1 MSRRTSTTRAY
12 KSRRASPAAGGERAR
27 AQHSR
32 QVSGTDRPMGDR
44 WTMHGHGLE
53 GKEETNRQQVRGDPK
68 GWGWGQGGG
77 HEGPPATAK
86 AGARGVRR
94 TPSST
99 CLRPDGDAT
108 TSEEHRLEDRP
119 ESLRLFL
126 GLLRHPPKKVGR
138 RCWRPRRR
146 APSSPPRRA
155 VTQPRCPQSA
165 ELGRRRETD
174 AHLPAPLPQL
184 LGIPPLIQPGRP
196 LPVPSSWSLSAP
208 NFPPPHEELSSQ
220 DQAGAGPRPDCPAPP
235 PSPAPPPP
243 RSRKCLSAGT
253 SLTSQGFD
261 VKGRVPVR

>member
-32 QVSGTDRPMGDR
+32 HVSWTDRPMGDR

-53 GKEETNRQQVRGDPK
+53 GKEETDRRQVRGAPK

-77 HEGPPATAK
+77 DEGPLATAR

-155 VTQPRCPQSA
+155 VTQPRCPRSA
-165 ELGRRRETD
+165 ELGRRRETN
-174 AHLPAPLPQL
+174 AHLPAPYRSF

-208 NFPPPHEELSSQ
+208 NFPPLHEELSSQ
-220 DQAGAGPRPDCPAPP
+220 DRRGRGLGLTAPPRPHH
-235 PSPAPPPP
+235 PP
-243 RSRKCLSAGT
+243 RPLPAAGSA
-253 SLTSQGFD
+253 SPQGHL
-261 VKGRVPVR
+261 